1 MQALKHPWIESE
13 EHPLNES
20 EEKYGVMKVPNAT
33 GWRNLTILAAP
44 KWMFANHG
52 DGDGWFA
59 VRPRPGA
66 AFHCMSHNQGI
77 KPRMLRA
84 YDMWHWD
91 VLGAGRGIRVG
102 QGRYLSLASAAFGE
116 GMRPR
121 RPSAADHS
129 PCLSNTRTPYVFSLL
144 RKKSAV
150 R

>member
-1 MQALKHPWIESE
+1 
-13 EHPLNES
+13 
-20 EEKYGVMKVPNAT
+20 MKVPNAT

-102 QGRYLSLASAAFGE
+102 QGRYQSLASAAFGRFTRRGE
-116 GMRPR
+116 FAMQAHRLAAAQPR
-121 RPSAADHS
+121 RGESPSF
-129 PCLSNTRTPYVFSLL
+129 P
-144 RKKSAV
+144 
-150 R
+150 